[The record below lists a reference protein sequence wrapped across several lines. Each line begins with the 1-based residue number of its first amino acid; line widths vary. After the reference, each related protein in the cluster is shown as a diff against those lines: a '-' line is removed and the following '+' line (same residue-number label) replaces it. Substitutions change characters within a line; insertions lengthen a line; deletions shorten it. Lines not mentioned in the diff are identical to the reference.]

1 MINPQNREATV
12 RLYRW
17 MEKRE
22 VVPQMTNE
30 QACTFF
36 EEAWKEID
44 EIIKACEGSDWVHD
58 LAIGYY
64 QALENRYKDAQR
76 GETNNVTT

>member
-1 MINPQNREATV
+1 MINPQNREAMV

-30 QACTFF
+30 QACAYF
-36 EEAWKEID
+36 EQALKEIE
-44 EIIKACEGSDWVHD
+44 EIIKACPESDLVNE

-64 QALENRYKDAQR
+64 QALEVIYAKAQR
-76 GETNNVTT
+76 RETNVTTG